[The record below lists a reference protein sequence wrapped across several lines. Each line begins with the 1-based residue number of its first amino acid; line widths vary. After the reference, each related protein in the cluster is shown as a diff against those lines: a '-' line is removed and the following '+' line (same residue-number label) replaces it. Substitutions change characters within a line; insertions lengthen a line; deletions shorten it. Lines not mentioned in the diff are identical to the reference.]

1 VPALPEA
8 ARLLST
14 AHGVPTLRTPDLRN
28 KRQTAQTLTSRQ
40 DLTITSAAARPHPP
54 QGQGVSRG
62 PAVSPRYIGDAFPR
76 AGRRVSALGADLRP
90 TGRGHQAHINA
101 QESTSRRLNECA
113 RHVRPYPRSQS
124 ATQSGKPVDPA
135 QIRIG
140 RCNANPG
147 ASGPMAASEAQ
158 AVLWRTGWPASRNAG
173 YATGGNSAARANSSR
188 AALRCS
194 LAARARVTAASLEA
208 EVISGQA
215 RA

>member
-76 AGRRVSALGADLRP
+76 AVRRVSALGADLRP

-101 QESTSRRLNECA
+101 QGVHLPAAKRVTECA
-113 RHVRPYPRSQS
+113 RRVRPYPRSQS

-135 QIRIG
+135 QIRFG

-158 AVLWRTGWPASRNAG
+158 AALWRTGWPASRNAG
-173 YATGGNSAARANSSR
+173 NATPVGKPGRQTPHSVQTGPAERATRVSAQS
-188 AALRCS
+188 
-194 LAARARVTAASLEA
+194 T
-208 EVISGQA
+208 
-215 RA
+215 